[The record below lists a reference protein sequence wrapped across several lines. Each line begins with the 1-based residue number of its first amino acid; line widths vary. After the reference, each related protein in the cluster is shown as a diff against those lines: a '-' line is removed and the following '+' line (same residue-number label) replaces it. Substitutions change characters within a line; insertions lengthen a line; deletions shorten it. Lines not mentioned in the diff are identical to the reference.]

1 MKQELLDTLVERELV
16 NHNTWVYAQVQVE
29 GLGGTPMMVKKDVYY
44 NSDIPAEA
52 IHDIEGMEPERFA
65 KAYDIKPMA
74 LQRIQ
79 KKRSQTPNMS
89 WHKYIL

>member
-29 GLGGTPMMVKKDVYY
+29 GLGGTPMMVMKDVYY
-44 NSDIPAEA
+44 NSDIPADA

-65 KAYDIKPMA
+65 KAYDIKPDGSYKEY
-74 LQRIQ
+74 
-79 KKRSQTPNMS
+79 KKRGRKPK
-89 WHKYIL
+89 HELA

>member
-44 NSDIPAEA
+44 NSDIPADA
-52 IHDIEGMEPERFA
+52 IHDIEGIEPERFA
-65 KAYDIKPMA
+65 KAYDIKPDGSYKEY
-74 LQRIQ
+74 
-79 KKRSQTPNMS
+79 KKRGRKPK
-89 WHKYIL
+89 HELA